1 MAKISVFL
9 ISFFL
14 LVLIAM
20 PVSSSASSKT
30 TSLLEGQEVIDTCPK
45 VRCLIVCPRPTKPC
59 PQIRCS
65 GGSYTPCCDC
75 PRCCAPAN

>member
-14 LVLIAM
+14 LVLIAI
-20 PVSSSASSKT
+20 PVASSASR
-30 TSLLEGQEVIDTCPK
+30 LIPEEGQEVIDTCPK